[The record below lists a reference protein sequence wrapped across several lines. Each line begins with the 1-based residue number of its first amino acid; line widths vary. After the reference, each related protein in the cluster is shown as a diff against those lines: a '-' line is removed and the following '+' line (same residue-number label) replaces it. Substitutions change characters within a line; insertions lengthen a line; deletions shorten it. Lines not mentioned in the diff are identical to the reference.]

1 VDSGQTVAVIG
12 GGVIGCAVAFELA
25 RRGVDVSVWD
35 GRSVGG
41 GATQASAGIL
51 APFIEAHEGGPLFDL
66 TVQGLSEYEGFLTRV
81 RSSSSKPFEFRRIG
95 TLEVAADADAARAL
109 KARTSA
115 LHGMQWLDARALQ
128 KVEPS
133 LKATASGGLLCP
145 QHGYVA
151 VADYVR
157 AMKDAAEAH
166 GCVFHENTFVT
177 AIRLGGSKCVLEFG
191 DGTKQVTVDRVVLSA
206 GCWAGALDPLE
217 ELWDHVRPIRGQLLH
232 VRWPASRVEHVL
244 WGAACYI
251 VPWTDG
257 TLLIGAT
264 SEDVG
269 FDERSTL
276 AGVLSLLAAAI
287 DLLPGLKDATLMEV
301 RVGLRPATGDG
312 LPIIGP
318 SPSDSRVI
326 YATGHFR
333 NGVLLAPLTAR
344 LVGDLIVD
352 NTADPLLHLT
362 SVRRYK
368 NEA

>member
-1 VDSGQTVAVIG
+1 VGTRESVAVVG

-35 GRSVGG
+35 GRSVGA

-51 APFIEAHEGGPLFDL
+51 APFIEAHEGGPLLDL
-66 TVQGLSEYEGFLTRV
+66 TVRGLYEYEEFVARV
-81 RSSSSKPFEFRRIG
+81 RRHSSTEFEFRRIG
-95 TLEVAADADAARAL
+95 TIEVAENADAGREL
-109 KARTSA
+109 KARTSG
-115 LHGMQWLDARALQ
+115 LQELQWLDAEALQ
-128 KVEPS
+128 KIEPS
-133 LKATASGGLLCP
+133 VNAGAVGGLLCP

-151 VADYVR
+151 VSDYVR
-157 AMKDAAEAH
+157 AMKDAAETH
-166 GCVFHENTFVT
+166 GCVFRENTAVFAV
-177 AIRLGGSKCVLEFG
+177 RLAGGKCVLEVG
-191 DGTKQVTVDRVVLSA
+191 GERKSVTVDRVVLSA

-217 ELWDHVRPIRGQLLH
+217 ELRDRVRPIRGQLLH
-232 VRWPASRVEHVL
+232 VGWPSSRVEHVL
-244 WGAACYI
+244 WGASCYI

-264 SEDVG
+264 AEDVG

-276 AGVLSLLAAAI
+276 AGISGLLVAATG
-287 DLLPGLKDATLMEV
+287 LLPAIADATLLDV
-301 RVGLRPATGDG
+301 RVGLRPATADG

-344 LVGDLIVD
+344 LLADLIVD
-352 NTADPLLHLT
+352 NTADPLLRVT
-362 SVRRYK
+362 SVERYR